1 MALVSTL
8 NKPQGLT
15 PVKYL
20 SGNNWDG
27 RGRMYHID
35 SGDTNAYYVG
45 DPVSLKAGTA
55 TITGEDAG
63 LPTLTVGQ
71 VGATNVGV
79 ILAIGTTPR
88 GGPYIDPSNLGYGSQ
103 VVTGAPAT
111 KIKPYY
117 ALVADD
123 PNIIFMIQEGGGGTA
138 LTVAACSK
146 NANFA
151 LAAPAT
157 GVMYSGA
164 YLNNNTAPATTATYN
179 LKLLGLAQVIDS
191 STGIY
196 NTYGP
201 YAKWLC
207 LLNNHYYMPGRAG
220 I

>member
-79 ILAIGTTPR
+79 HIVPVSFGSACEHRTFAHDPR
-88 GGPYIDPSNLGYGSQ
+88 GS
-103 VVTGAPAT
+103 VTDAR
-111 KIKPYY
+111 K
-117 ALVADD
+117 
-123 PNIIFMIQEGGGGTA
+123 TA
-138 LTVAACSK
+138 
-146 NANFA
+146 
-151 LAAPAT
+151 
-157 GVMYSGA
+157 SG
-164 YLNNNTAPATTATYN
+164 NQP
-179 LKLLGLAQVIDS
+179 I
-191 STGIY
+191 
-196 NTYGP
+196 
-201 YAKWLC
+201 
-207 LLNNHYYMPGRAG
+207 R
-220 I
+220 